1 VGGTLYGTT
10 FAGGSYSC
18 AYYRTSGCGT
28 VFSVTPSGTE
38 QVLHGFGAHRDG
50 SNPRAGLI
58 DVGGTFYGTTEFG
71 GYACYGTGYY
81 YSDCGTVYSIT
92 PSGAESVLFSFGGRD
107 AKNGS
112 YPLADL
118 IDVKGTLYGTT
129 RAGGSGVC
137 YSPYTACGVVY
148 SITTQGG
155 ENVLHSF
162 GSGTDGAYPDAS
174 LIELKGKLYGTTY
187 AGAHHFGT
195 VFRITLGG
203 KEKVLHH
210 FGAADDGAQPVAGL
224 IAVNGTLYGTT
235 LRGGTYSCGSQGGC
249 GTVFSI
255 TPGGTE
261 RVLHSFGNGTDGAG
275 PQASLIELKGVLYG
289 TTTSGGEYSEGAVFS
304 STPAGKEKVLHH
316 FGTYGGGGINPHA
329 GLTDVGG
336 TLYGTTYSGGAHGYG
351 TVFSLKP

>member
-1 VGGTLYGTT
+1 MRSLARSALTISLGAALLGGCSVVPLSLSKGQDDTQPPAVAPGVVPQTQALAVRTDNSNYKTVYSFSGGSDGANPEAGLIDVGGTLYGTT

-129 RAGGSGVC
+129 RAGGGGVC

-148 SITTQGG
+148 SITAQGG

-162 GSGTDGAYPDAS
+162 SSGTDGAYPDAS

-195 VFRITLGG
+195 VFRITLG
-203 KEKVLHH
+203 
-210 FGAADDGAQPVAGL
+210 
-224 IAVNGTLYGTT
+224 
-235 LRGGTYSCGSQGGC
+235 
-249 GTVFSI
+249 
-255 TPGGTE
+255 
-261 RVLHSFGNGTDGAG
+261 
-275 PQASLIELKGVLYG
+275 
-289 TTTSGGEYSEGAVFS
+289 
-304 STPAGKEKVLHH
+304 GKEKVLHH